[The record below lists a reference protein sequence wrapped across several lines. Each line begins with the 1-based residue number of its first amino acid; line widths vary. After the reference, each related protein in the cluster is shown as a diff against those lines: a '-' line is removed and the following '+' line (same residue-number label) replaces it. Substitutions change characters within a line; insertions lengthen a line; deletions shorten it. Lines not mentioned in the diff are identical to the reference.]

1 MDDQPHAQPGF
12 APSPYAPNPNSPYG
26 QPPGQAPGH
35 NPYGQT
41 PPGQAHNPY
50 AAPVSDAA
58 PSWQMGT
65 DDHLLASRGSRFAG
79 SLLDGLIYM
88 VVALPVAF
96 LTMDFGSMGP
106 EPDVVDIYAKIGIP
120 ILLVAVVQWYLI
132 STTGQSL
139 AKKML
144 GMKIIK
150 TTGEDVNF
158 VSGVLLRSWVP
169 AFIGW
174 IPLVGG
180 FFGLVDALFIFG
192 EEHQCIHD
200 KIAGTKV
207 ISV

>member
-1 MDDQPHAQPGF
+1 MDDQPQQQPGF
-12 APSPYAPNPNSPYG
+12 SPSPYAPNPNSPYG
-26 QPPGQAPGH
+26 QPQGPPPSH
-35 NPYGQT
+35 NPYAQA
-41 PPGQAHNPY
+41 PGQAHNPY

-58 PSWQMGT
+58 PSWQMGM
-65 DDHLLASRGSRFAG
+65 DDHGILASRGSRFAG
-79 SLLDGLIYM
+79 SLLDGLIYT
-88 VVALPVAF
+88 VVALPIFF
-96 LTMDFGSMGP
+96 LTMDFDTMGS
-106 EPDVVDIYAKIGIP
+106 EPDVFDIYAKIGIP
-120 ILLVAVVQWYLI
+120 ILLVAIVQWYLI

-150 TTGEDVNF
+150 TTGEEVNF

-174 IPLVGG
+174 IPMVGG
-180 FFGLVDALFIFG
+180 FFGLVDALYIFG
-192 EEHQCIHD
+192 AEHQCIHD